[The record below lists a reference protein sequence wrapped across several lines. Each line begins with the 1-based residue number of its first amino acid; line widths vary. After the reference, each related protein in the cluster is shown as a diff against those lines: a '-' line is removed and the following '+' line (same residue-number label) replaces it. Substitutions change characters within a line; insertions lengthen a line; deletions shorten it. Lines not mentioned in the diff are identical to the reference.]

1 MIDVGFASN
10 IIAMRL
16 THSGEDGFV
25 LYVPSEVSIEG
36 ATRQSSW
43 QYFKMKLVFLT
54 LVFGMNLHMYMY
66 FIYFLFHSF
75 LIIEICAF
83 NILS

>member
-25 LYVPSEVSIEG
+25 LYVPSEVSVEG

-66 FIYFLFHSF
+66 FIFFVTQFSDHRDLC
-75 LIIEICAF
+75 II
-83 NILS
+83 LP